1 MDKYAVGDI
10 VTLKKQKKKH
20 QKIEKH
26 QEIEKNKEIEKTLAN
41 P

>member
-1 MDKYAVGDI
+1 MTAD
-10 VTLKKQKKKH
+10 LKKQKKKH

-26 QEIEKNKEIEKTLAN
+26 QEIEKNKEIEKILAN

>member
-1 MDKYAVGDI
+1 MTAD
-10 VTLKKQKKKH
+10 LKKQKKKH